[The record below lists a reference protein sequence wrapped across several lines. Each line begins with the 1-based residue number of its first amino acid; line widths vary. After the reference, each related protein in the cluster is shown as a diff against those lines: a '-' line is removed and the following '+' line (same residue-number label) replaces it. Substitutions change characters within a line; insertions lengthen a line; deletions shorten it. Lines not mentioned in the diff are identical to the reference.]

1 MQKTES
7 DENLN
12 ITLAKKEDA
21 QWIDAIIK
29 IEFSY
34 IDLNKGKI
42 IEKIKD
48 SNFNILIARQGNI
61 QVGFCET
68 ELFLLKKEARLNA
81 IFVEDA
87 WRDQGIGKTL
97 IAQTINDCKHK
108 RIQKIFLLVK
118 EENISAKKLY
128 EKTNFEF
135 AGMHDKIID
144 ASNIEIWEQKI

>member
-1 MQKTES
+1 M
-7 DENLN
+7 N

-21 QWIDAIIK
+21 QWIDSIIK
-29 IEFSY
+29 VEFSY
-34 IDLNKGKI
+34 IDLNKRRI

-68 ELFLLKKEARLNA
+68 EFFLLKHEARLNA

-87 WRDQGIGKTL
+87 WRGRGIGKTL
-97 IAQTINDCKHK
+97 ISQTINDCKHK
-108 RIQKIFLLVK
+108 KIQKIFLLVK
-118 EENISAKKLY
+118 EENINAKKLY

-135 AGMHDKIID
+135 VGMHDKIID
-144 ASNIEIWEQKI
+144 ASNIEVWEQKI